1 MQCGIPSILH
11 CNAYKDSVSLFRKH
25 ISKYE
30 DQELLQFYKTEQKQK
45 YVSELYG
52 RYAHLVMGVSLKYL
66 KNQPEAADMTADVY
80 EILVKKLL
88 IHEVD
93 NFSGWLY
100 QLTKNQ
106 CLMLLRKNK
115 RVELVPLS
123 QKEEAPDENELDT
136 KKVLEVK
143 LDHLTSEIEKL
154 KPAQSHC
161 IKLFYIKKLSYKEIV
176 AQTKYSEKEVKSYI
190 QNGKRNLK
198 NQLMNYAEFKTEER
212 NTRTA

>member
-1 MQCGIPSILH
+1 M
-11 CNAYKDSVSLFRKH
+11 
-25 ISKYE
+25 
-30 DQELLQFYKTEQKQK
+30 QFYKTEQKQK

-66 KNQPEAADMTADVY
+66 KNKPEAADMTADVY
-80 EILVKKLL
+80 EVLVKKLKV
-88 IHEVD
+88 HEVE
-93 NFSGWLY
+93 NFSAWLY

-115 RVELVPLS
+115 RVELVPLTER
-123 QKEEAPDENELDT
+123 EEAPTTDELTT
-136 KKVLEVK
+136 KKLLEVK
-143 LDHLTSEIEKL
+143 LDHLTYEIDKL

-176 AQTKYSEKEVKSYI
+176 AQTKFSEKEVKSYI

-198 NQLMNYAEFKTEER
+198 NQLLNYAEFKTEER